1 MSSTGGGSDDA
12 PNRRSAVMFG
22 RKIAVWNGQVR
33 LTHVFPVILEA
44 ADMADNS
51 KDSLFSR
58 TFTVH
63 GEDPRYDSIT
73 NASHSFYQ
81 VTQLEAQ
88 LFPFTVFLTPAVL
101 VCCECTFVIIK
112 PHAVKAAS
120 TNHCT

>member
-1 MSSTGGGSDDA
+1 MSSTGGGSEVA

-63 GEDPRYDSIT
+63 GEDPRYDSIA

-81 VTQLEAQ
+81 VTRLEVKSFSVYG
-88 LFPFTVFLTPAVL
+88 FPL
-101 VCCECTFVIIK
+101 VCCECTFSIIK